1 MKANEDYPYQ
11 SKGKLFQYEFITKLI
26 LLYSDKQIII
36 NLKDALRNEQLSR
49 QERVSF
55 TMKFDLENKYLLIY
69 QDEEMRELRNEI
81 NRLKS
86 DFEQKWSS
94 QFKMVR
100 NKFLRSK

>member
-1 MKANEDYPYQ
+1 
-11 SKGKLFQYEFITKLI
+11 
-26 LLYSDKQIII
+26 
-36 NLKDALRNEQLSR
+36 
-49 QERVSF
+49 
-55 TMKFDLENKYLLIY
+55 
-69 QDEEMRELRNEI
+69 MRELRNEI

>member
-1 MKANEDYPYQ
+1 MPGKVKINLNQSNYLILKDKIMKANEDYPYQ

-69 QDEEMRELRNEI
+69 
-81 NRLKS
+81 
-86 DFEQKWSS
+86 
-94 QFKMVR
+94 
-100 NKFLRSK
+100 